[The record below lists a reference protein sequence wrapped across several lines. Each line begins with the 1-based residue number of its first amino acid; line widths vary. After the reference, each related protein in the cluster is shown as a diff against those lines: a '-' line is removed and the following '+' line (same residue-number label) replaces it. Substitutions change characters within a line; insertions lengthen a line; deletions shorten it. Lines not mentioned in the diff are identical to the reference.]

1 MQAVEFES
9 KSYNG
14 IIEIPA
20 IHKEWYDRPV
30 KVILLTDNK
39 LKNSSKDTDK
49 SGLIHFFNRFNADLT
64 GYRFNRDEANER

>member
-1 MQAVEFES
+1 MQTVEFES

-14 IIEIPA
+14 IIQIPV

-30 KVILLTDNK
+30 KVILLTETK
-39 LKNSSKDTDK
+39 LKDTDK
-49 SGLIHFFNRFNADLT
+49 SELIRFFDRFNADLT

>member
-1 MQAVEFES
+1 MQTVEFES

-14 IIEIPA
+14 IIEIPV

-30 KVILLTDNK
+30 KVILLTETK
-39 LKNSSKDTDK
+39 LKDTDK
-49 SGLIHFFNRFNADLT
+49 SELIRFFDRFNADLT

>member
-1 MQAVEFES
+1 MQTVEFES

-14 IIEIPA
+14 IIEIPV
-20 IHKEWYDRPV
+20 IHKEWYDIPV
-30 KVILLTDNK
+30 KVILLADTK

-49 SGLIHFFNRFNADLT
+49 SELIRFFDKFNADLK

>member
-1 MQAVEFES
+1 MIAIITYDEITYGSVKERNIMQTVEFES

-14 IIEIPA
+14 IIEIPV

-39 LKNSSKDTDK
+39 LKNSRKDSDRR
-49 SGLIHFFNRFNADLT
+49 N
-64 GYRFNRDEANER
+64 